1 MNESNIGLE
10 KLVDEIIEYD
20 NLGVDKLGIVA
31 SKPSRYDVKKEI
43 LSKTEEKVVDE
54 ILDFIT
60 TNYEHLK
67 YKIIRNQP
75 PKKLDVVFKD
85 DILKGTY
92 IKIRNIRL
100 LENNKVDF
108 KCEFDIHFFD
118 VKKYKLTE
126 EQIKKADNFISLIT
140 KKIITMAYIKFVK

>member
-10 KLVDEIIEYD
+10 KLVDEIMEYD

-43 LSKTEEKVVDE
+43 LAKTEEKVVDE

-60 TNYEHLK
+60 TNYENLK

-100 LENNKVDF
+100 LENSKVDF